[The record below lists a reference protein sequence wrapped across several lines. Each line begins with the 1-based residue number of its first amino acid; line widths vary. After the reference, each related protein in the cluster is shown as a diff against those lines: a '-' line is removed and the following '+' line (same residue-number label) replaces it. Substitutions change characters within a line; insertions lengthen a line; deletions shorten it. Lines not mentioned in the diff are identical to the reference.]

1 LLSKPSS
8 ISTQADLLIE
18 QSKKRIQDIT
28 ELMKP
33 PAAKVGNTSFD
44 HRNQHQLDKLAKNS
58 DEILLKNQH
67 AQKSTKV
74 METELKSL

>member
-1 LLSKPSS
+1 
-8 ISTQADLLIE
+8 
-18 QSKKRIQDIT
+18 
-28 ELMKP
+28 MKP
-33 PAAKVGNTSFD
+33 PGAKVGNTSFD

-58 DEILLKNQH
+58 DDILLKNQH